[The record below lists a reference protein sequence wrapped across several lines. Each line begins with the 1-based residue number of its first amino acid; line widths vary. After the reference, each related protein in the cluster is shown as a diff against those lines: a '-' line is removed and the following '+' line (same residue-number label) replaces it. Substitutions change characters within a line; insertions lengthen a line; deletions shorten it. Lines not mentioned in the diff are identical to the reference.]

1 MKIKD
6 INNQI
11 LFIIFKLQN
20 ISEKINDIAMNNN
33 HIKNE
38 DEYIDDLMEKMDKMN
53 IKEKDKI
60 EKIKKIKEEHKIFKA
75 AINLPRETLLKM
87 DDAKL
92 AETLKVMIP
101 TKKGNT
107 TK

>member
-1 MKIKD
+1 
-6 INNQI
+6 
-11 LFIIFKLQN
+11 
-20 ISEKINDIAMNNN
+20 MNNN

-60 EKIKKIKEEHKIFKA
+60 EKIKKIKEEHKIFTA

-87 DDAKL
+87 DDAEL